1 MSENKDK
8 DLFQKLFQKYK
19 LTLFSKAIHKMGQK
33 KQDELFVQLF
43 ENISSNVSKFSID
56 NLLEHIPELIQYSI
70 ALGIRLGVDIN
81 DYEEASRKIQEEFK
95 KEKYDSLFI

>member
-1 MSENKDK
+1 
-8 DLFQKLFQKYK
+8 
-19 LTLFSKAIHKMGQK
+19 MGQK

-70 ALGIRLGVDIN
+70 ALGIRLGVDIK
-81 DYEEASRKIQEEFK
+81 DYEEATRKLQEEFK